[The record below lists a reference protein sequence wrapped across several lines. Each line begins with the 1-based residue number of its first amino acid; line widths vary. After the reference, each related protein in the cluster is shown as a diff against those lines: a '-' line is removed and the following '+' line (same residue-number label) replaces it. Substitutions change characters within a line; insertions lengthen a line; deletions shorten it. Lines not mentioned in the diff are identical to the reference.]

1 MISAFRKEIQH
12 LTGRTFSF
20 ATRSGTAAIVAAL
33 ESAGL
38 PKTSEVII
46 PAICCPAVL
55 SAVTIAG
62 LKPVIA
68 DVSPDHFGMQADKV
82 SDQISK
88 DTSAIIAVHAYGSAC
103 DIAELEAISRNQGL
117 FLIEDACLALGGFSG
132 NRPLGNFGS
141 CSIFSFGYDKIISGG
156 GGGMLVTDDVGLA
169 RKLAS
174 FFDTNPFFIYANQ
187 ANSQSTILKQF
198 SLLDANLAARKR
210 NAALYMEEINRQK
223 VTFGKYS
230 ENCALWRLPGLFKG
244 NREKMLRVA
253 KKNGIVITHHY
264 PSLARFR
271 YGEYL
276 PIAGMIDQSVVNFF
290 IREETSA
297 EHIRQTVDFINYY
310 EE

>member
-1 MISAFRKEIQH
+1 MITAFREEIQH

-38 PKTSEVII
+38 PKASEVII

-55 SAVTIAG
+55 SAVAIAG

-68 DVSPDHFGMQADKV
+68 DVSQDHFGMQADKV
-82 SDQISK
+82 SEQISK

-117 FLIEDACLALGGFSG
+117 FLIEDACLALGGLSG
-132 NRPLGNFGS
+132 NQPLGSFGL
-141 CSIFSFGYDKIISGG
+141 CSVFSFGHDKIISGG
-156 GGGMLVTDDVGLA
+156 GGGMLVTDDADLA
-169 RKLAS
+169 RKLTS
-174 FFDTNPFFIYANQ
+174 FFDTNPFFIYANHTS
-187 ANSQSTILKQF
+187 NQSTILEQF
-198 SLLDANLAARKR
+198 SSLDANLTARKR
-210 NAALYMEEINRQK
+210 NAALYMEEIDQRK
-223 VTFGKYS
+223 VVFGEHSK
-230 ENCALWRLPGLFKG
+230 NCALWRLPGLFKG
-244 NREKMLRVA
+244 NREKMIQAA
-253 KKNGIVITHHY
+253 KENGIVITHHY

-297 EHIRQTVDFINYY
+297 EQIQKTVDFINHY